1 MCRIYPYTRT
11 DTEAAL
17 QAYESYVVYSFFKLM
32 RDFLGDKPRALAKLK
47 AIQVIHALTKRK
59 TGCISLVPLPFSR
72 NA

>member
-1 MCRIYPYTRT
+1 MYPYTRT

-47 AIQVIHALTKRK
+47 AIQVIHALYKK
-59 TGCISLVPLPFSR
+59 KSR
-72 NA
+72 MHNLGAVVFLK